1 MLSAHSRE
9 DRVLGSCPVAPGSI
23 LGIPDVA
30 EIYFYQSHLVLVS
43 GKLVLR
49 KNESNLFQRS
59 GLKRK
64 LSLSEKLASS
74 PEFRLIDKQ
83 TEELFLSNVQ
93 SVAVG
98 TVEIGSVVGLSV
110 VVASVGG
117 MCRELSGC

>member
-1 MLSAHSRE
+1 M
-9 DRVLGSCPVAPGSI
+9 
-23 LGIPDVA
+23 
-30 EIYFYQSHLVLVS
+30 QSLVVDQSDLVLVS
-43 GKLVLR
+43 GKLVLQ
-49 KNESNLFQRS
+49 KNESNSFQRS

-93 SVAVG
+93 NVAVG
-98 TVEIGSVVGLSV
+98 TVEVGSVVGLSV

-117 MCRELSGC
+117 MCRQLSGC

>member
-1 MLSAHSRE
+1 MQSLVV
-9 DRVLGSCPVAPGSI
+9 D
-23 LGIPDVA
+23 
-30 EIYFYQSHLVLVS
+30 QSHLALVS
-43 GKLVLR
+43 GKLVLQ
-49 KNESNLFQRS
+49 KNEPNLFQRS

-117 MCRELSGC
+117 KCRELSGC